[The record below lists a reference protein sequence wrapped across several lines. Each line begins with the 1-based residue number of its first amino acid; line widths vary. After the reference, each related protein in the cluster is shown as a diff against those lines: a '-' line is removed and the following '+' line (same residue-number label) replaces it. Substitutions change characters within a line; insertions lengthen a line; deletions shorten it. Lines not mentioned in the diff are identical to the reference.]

1 MDEAKMLRIKAS
13 EKQMSRLR
21 NGHKC
26 RIQKEEMKG
35 EGICLLVHPETYNP
49 VIRAFSK
56 NKGVMVQLT
65 PDEILLNKAQ
75 GGMEGGSI
83 FGKKFDRGVRK
94 LIGKKAQDTLYGV
107 ANKYVKPI
115 VQKGIREVATYAPQ
129 LGAEALSGLATA
141 VGQPE
146 LAPLGAELGSK
157 LGSEVGKAGSK
168 YANKKLDGKGLSPVG
183 VGLYAGSS
191 RLMGRGSHKEVSS
204 VGCGGNLLRGQ
215 SHLPPALMSQPFSAN
230 FQFQHTLP
238 PAYVRHIKGNGLVA

>member
-1 MDEAKMLRIKAS
+1 MLRIKAS
-13 EKQMSRLR
+13 LKQMSRLR
-21 NGHKC
+21 NGHRV
-26 RIQKEEMKG
+26 RIQPEEIKG
-35 EGICLLVHPETYNP
+35 EGINLIVHPGTYNP

-75 GGMEGGSI
+75 GDMAGGSI
-83 FGKKFDRGVRK
+83 FGRKFDRGVRK
-94 LIGKKAQDTLYGV
+94 IIGKKAQDTLYNGV
-107 ANKYVKPI
+107 NTYVKPI
-115 VQKGIREVATYAPQ
+115 VQKGIGEIAKYAPQ

-141 VGQPE
+141 TGNPE

-157 LGSEVGKAGSK
+157 LGQTLGTAGAN
-168 YANKKLDGKGLSPVG
+168 YANKKLDGKGLYG

-191 RLMGRGSHKEVSS
+191 RLMGRGRKEVSS
-204 VGCGGNLLRGQ
+204 VGVGGSLLRGQ

-238 PAYVRHIKGNGLVA
+238 PAYVRHIKGNGLSPLG

>member
-1 MDEAKMLRIKAS
+1 MLRIKAS
-13 EKQMSRLR
+13 LKQMSRLR
-21 NGHKC
+21 NGHRVIIKPEK
-26 RIQKEEMKG
+26 IKG
-35 EGICLLVHPETYNP
+35 EGINLIVHPETYNP
-49 VIRAFSK
+49 VVRAFSK

-75 GGMEGGSI
+75 GDMEGGSI
-83 FGKKFDRGVRK
+83 FGRKFDRGVRK

-115 VQKGIREVATYAPQ
+115 VQKGIGEVAKYAPQ

-157 LGSEVGKAGSK
+157 LGSELGKSGAK

-183 VGLYAGSS
+183 VGLYASS
-191 RLMGRGSHKEVSS
+191 RVMGRGRKEVSS

-238 PAYVRHIKGNGLVA
+238 PAYVRHIKGNGLFP

>member
-1 MDEAKMLRIKAS
+1 MLRIKAS

-21 NGHKC
+21 NGHRV
-26 RIQKEEMKG
+26 RIQKEDMEGKG
-35 EGICLLVHPETYNP
+35 INLIVHPATYNP

-75 GGMEGGSI
+75 GAMEGGSI

-107 ANKYVKPI
+107 ANKYVKPV
-115 VQKGIREVATYAPQ
+115 VQKGISEVAKYAPQ

-157 LGSEVGKAGSK
+157 LGSELGTAGAK
-168 YANKKLDGKGLSPVG
+168 YANKKLDGKGLTPVG

-191 RLMGRGSHKEVSS
+191 RMMGRGRKEVSS
-204 VGCGGNLLRGQ
+204 VACGGNLLRAQ

-238 PAYVRHIKGNGLVA
+238 PAYVRHIKGNGLVP